1 MDDQKGKAAAAG
13 SNETAATRG
22 SLSAEVAV
30 AQPSKDGATP
40 AREPQRGS
48 DDAGNARDY
57 LCGAGSCR
65 PQWMQAFATPK
76 WYAVVL
82 AVLGTCQGAYRMYLT
97 GTLST
102 IERRFSLSSRQSAF
116 IMIGDDISPI
126 LANMALILFLKRT
139 SKPNWVSAGMVCC
152 FLGTLCNLLP
162 YVVYGP
168 SERYMS
174 YSSSTKVKRTDFCGS
189 PSNPTNTTC
198 EEAPWFW
205 GHSVGPVL
213 MMFTGNFLNGLG
225 TTTYYT
231 IGSTYMDDNVEKSY
245 TAAYFGYVMVFRL
258 IGPVLGF
265 ALAFLTLE
273 YPEDLTQ
280 ETSLKPGDPRW
291 IGAWWFGYVFIAVGI
306 LMGTIPMFLF
316 PKKMRSGSE
325 KNKEQVESSTVK
337 RDISELIKGMRR
349 LARNPVYMFRMFHS
363 VVAYIATGGYALS
376 FPRYAQHQFAQS
388 ASSASLLAGVSNI
401 LSHVIGIGLGSMFVH
416 LLKPSPRVVGME
428 NTSAAAF
435 AALSFLGIMT
445 ITCTSIHFPLTH
457 DSNDRLTIYN
467 ECNDECDCSTSVYH
481 PVCDTATQKQYFS
494 ACFAG
499 CPRGPLIK
507 QEYADCRCLI
517 PDPFTNFTV
526 VQGTTI
532 VGTTLLLLRCI
543 EPRDK
548 SLAFTTYML
557 ILTLFAFIPYPLI
570 YGALTDA
577 SCIVWEDRCGKRG
590 GCWIYDLPKM
600 RYLIN
605 GFTTFMLCLS
615 TFFQCIMTYYCKRI
629 KNFYA
634 DDEASP
640 GEKHK
645 PIDKIDKGAG
655 AKEPVNQ
662 APSLKEAPSV
672 KEVPSVKERSA
683 ESPER
688 ENEKP
693 AAEESEP
700 PAHETEHSQG
710 SRRGSRKGSV
720 SHGSRQGSRRASVGS
735 RRASVGSKE
744 GSVQARNVAT

>member
-13 SNETAATRG
+13 SNDTAATRG
-22 SLSAEVAV
+22 SLSTEVAV
-30 AQPSKDGATP
+30 AQPSKDGAPP
-40 AREPQRGS
+40 AREPQRGG

-57 LCGAGSCR
+57 LCGAGRYR

-76 WYAVVL
+76 WYAVIL
-82 AVLGTCQGAYRMYLT
+82 AMLGTCQGAYRMYLT

-126 LANMALILFLKRT
+126 LANIALIIFLKRT
-139 SKPNWVSAGMVCC
+139 SKPNWVSAGMFCC

-168 SERYMS
+168 SKRYMT
-174 YSSSTKVKRTDFCGS
+174 YSSGTKVKQMDFCGS
-189 PSNPTNTTC
+189 PANSTSAAC
-198 EEAPWFW
+198 GDAPWFW

-265 ALAFLTLE
+265 ALAFLTLR
-273 YPEDLTQ
+273 YPEDLART
-280 ETSLKPGDPRW
+280 TSLKPGDPRW
-291 IGAWWFGYVFIAVGI
+291 IGAWWFGYIFIALGI

-316 PKKMRSGSE
+316 PKKMRTGSE
-325 KNKEQVESSTVK
+325 KNKEQVGVESSTVK
-337 RDISELIKGMRR
+337 RDISELIKGLGR
-349 LARNPVYMFRMFHS
+349 LTRNPVYMFRMFHS
-363 VVAYIATGGYALS
+363 VAAYIATGGYALS

-445 ITCTSIHFPLTH
+445 ITCSSIHYPLTH
-457 DSNDRLTIYN
+457 DSNDRLTIRN
-467 ECNDECDCSTSVYH
+467 ECNEECDCSTSVYH
-481 PVCDTATQKQYFS
+481 PVCDMATRKQYFS

-499 CPRGPLIK
+499 CPRGLLVNE
-507 QEYADCRCLI
+507 EYGDCRCLI
-517 PDPFTNFTV
+517 PEPFTNFTMGGVAPTRCSQQCRSSMFLFAAINFIVHV

-557 ILTLFAFIPYPLI
+557 TLTLFAFIPYPLI

-577 SCIVWEDRCGKRG
+577 SCIVWEDRCGERG
-590 GCWIYDLPKM
+590 ACWIYDLPKM

-605 GFTTFMLCLS
+605 GFTTLMLCLS
-615 TFFQCIMTYYCKRI
+615 TFFQCVMTYYCKRI
-629 KNFYA
+629 KNFHG
-634 DDEASP
+634 DDEAAP
-640 GEKHK
+640 GEKPK
-645 PIDKIDKGAG
+645 PIDKTGKDSG
-655 AKEPVNQ
+655 AKESPKQ
-662 APSLKEAPSV
+662 APSV
-672 KEVPSVKERSA
+672 KKHGSEA
-683 ESPER
+683 QAR
-688 ENEKP
+688 ENEEP
-693 AAEESEP
+693 ACEHVPEE
-700 PAHETEHSQG
+700 
-710 SRRGSRKGSV
+710 
-720 SHGSRQGSRRASVGS
+720 
-735 RRASVGSKE
+735 
-744 GSVQARNVAT
+744 